1 MVTHRANSSDTA
13 VPLGQDKD
21 VFIKEE
27 GSGGTE
33 LFWTPSEEVRRQRL
47 KRHTVLLEEQS
58 ELESE
63 R

>member
-1 MVTHRANSSDTA
+1 MFLCH
-13 VPLGQDKD
+13 LGQDRD

-27 GSGGTE
+27 GGGGTE
-33 LFWTPSEEVRRQRL
+33 VFWTPSEEVRRQRL
-47 KRHTVLLEEQS
+47 KLHTVLLEEQT

>member
-1 MVTHRANSSDTA
+1 MTSTA
-13 VPLGQDKD
+13 DPTSPSGQDRE

-27 GSGGTE
+27 GRGSPE
-33 LFWTPSEEVRRQRL
+33 LFWNPSGEVREQRL
-47 KRHTVLLEEQS
+47 KRHTVLFEEQT

>member
-1 MVTHRANSSDTA
+1 MGATLI
-13 VPLGQDKD
+13 PPGYLGQDRD

-27 GSGGTE
+27 GSGNSE
-33 LFWTPSEEVRRQRL
+33 LFWTPSEEVRTQRL
-47 KRHTVLLEEQS
+47 KRHTVLFEEQT

>member
-1 MVTHRANSSDTA
+1 MNTSDPA
-13 VPLGQDKD
+13 WPSGQDRE

-27 GSGGTE
+27 GRGSPE
-33 LFWTPSEEVRRQRL
+33 LFWSPSGEVRRQRL
-47 KRHTVLLEEQS
+47 KRHTVLFEEQT

>member
-1 MVTHRANSSDTA
+1 MLLCH
-13 VPLGQDKD
+13 LGQDRD

-27 GSGGTE
+27 GGGGTE

-47 KRHTVLLEEQS
+47 KRQTVLLEEQK